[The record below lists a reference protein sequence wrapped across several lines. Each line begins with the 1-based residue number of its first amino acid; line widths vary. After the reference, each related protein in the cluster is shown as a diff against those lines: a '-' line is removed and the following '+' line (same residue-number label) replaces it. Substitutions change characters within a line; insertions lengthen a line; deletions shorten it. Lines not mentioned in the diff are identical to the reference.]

1 VEVAAGYAGELVRA
15 AVKAHRRMLES
26 ASRLT
31 DADCRRPS
39 LLPGWSRGH
48 VLAHWARNAD
58 GQSRMLVA
66 AMRGVVTAQYPG
78 GDAQRAAEIEAGA
91 ARPARVI
98 FDDARAA
105 ISRLED
111 AWRQMPASAWERP
124 TAARAGTRPAWL
136 SAWAR
141 WRETE
146 IHHVDFDNGYTHDQW
161 PAEFT
166 GLLLPRVLPTL
177 QARLADQV
185 TVRAEAADCNL
196 AITAA
201 APRAAGD
208 LVIVCGP
215 ASAIL
220 CWLLGRP
227 AAADL
232 TVTRAGQPWTV
243 PRLPPWAGLAPPPA
257 PPRRARRPCHHSG
270 STATLP

>member
-1 VEVAAGYAGELVRA
+1 MELAAGNVGELVQA
-15 AVKAHRRMLES
+15 AVGAHRRMMES
-26 ASRLT
+26 AARLT
-31 DADCRRPS
+31 DADCRCPS

-58 GQSRMLVA
+58 GQSRMLAA
-66 AMRGVVTAQYPG
+66 AMRGEITAQYPG
-78 GDAQRAAEIEAGA
+78 GDSQRAAEIEAGA
-91 ARPARVI
+91 AWPARVI
-98 FDDARAA
+98 LEDARAA
-105 ISRLED
+105 IGRVED
-111 AWRQMPASAWERP
+111 AWHRMPASAWDRP

-146 IHHVDFDNGYTHDQW
+146 IHHLDLDAGYTHDQW

-166 GLLLPRVLPTL
+166 GLMLPRVLPTL
-177 QARLADQV
+177 QARLGDQV
-185 TVRAEAADCNL
+185 TVRAEAADRDL
-196 AITAA
+196 AVTAT

-208 LVIVCGP
+208 LVIVRGP

-232 TVTRAGQPWTV
+232 TVTRAGRPWTL
-243 PRLPPWAGLAPPPA
+243 PRLRPWA
-257 PPRRARRPCHHSG
+257 
-270 STATLP
+270 